1 MPTYLKFGP
10 LLNTILNNKVIL
22 NNTYGII
29 FSSSAQYSDQDFV
42 FSFVL
47 RSLLHNFN
55 TKVITTQL
63 FVYFF
68 YFYSHSWSY
77 TVPSHMC
84 RAINMDRSP
93 FFSHI
98 YLIFTFF
105 LFFPCILLGI
115 KNTNRNHIKIRWKVL
130 QEFPINRLVY
140 WSLYCRNSS
149 VEIRLLWCLVFMIL
163 G

>member
-22 NNTYGII
+22 NNTYESFFLQVHNTQIKTLYFHLCWEVCYIISIPRLLQHNYLCI
-29 FSSSAQYSDQDFV
+29 FSIST
-42 FSFVL
+42 
-47 RSLLHNFN
+47 HNPEV
-55 TKVITTQL
+55 TL
-63 FVYFF
+63 
-68 YFYSHSWSY
+68 Y
-77 TVPSHMC
+77 TLHMC

-98 YLIFTFF
+98 YLNFTFF

-115 KNTNRNHIKIRWKVL
+115 KNTNRNPIKNTNRNHIKIRWRVL
-130 QEFPINRLVY
+130 QKFPINRLVY

-149 VEIRLLWCLVFMIL
+149 VEIRLL
-163 G
+163 